1 MLIICLVVLLFIT
14 IAFFTIMFVVFD
26 DLEENDNKS
35 SERKDFIKNVVD
47 YYHHQKPIS
56 LDELQQ
62 LFDSV
67 YPEDHIKLNLDDLK
81 VCDMA
86 IKANYYQKVYDYFEM
101 IRKR

>member
-1 MLIICLVVLLFIT
+1 MCLVVLLFVT
-14 IAFFTIMFVVFD
+14 IAYFIIMFVAFD
-26 DLEENDNKS
+26 ALEENDNKS
-35 SERKDFIKNVVD
+35 SERKDFIKNIVD
-47 YYHHQKPIS
+47 YYHHQKPID
-56 LDELQQ
+56 LEELQSF
-62 LFDSV
+62 FDAI

>member
-1 MLIICLVVLLFIT
+1 MCLVVLLFI
-14 IAFFTIMFVVFD
+14 AFFAILISVIDLLD
-26 DLEENDNKS
+26 DSNDKS

-56 LDELQQ
+56 LEELPQ

-67 YPEDHIKLNLDDLK
+67 YPEDHITLTLDDLK
-81 VCDMA
+81 VCDMS

>member
-1 MLIICLVVLLFIT
+1 MCLIILTFFA
-14 IAFFTIMFVVFD
+14 IAFFVVLISIIDSLD
-26 DLEENDNKS
+26 DNNDKS

-56 LDELQQ
+56 LEELQQ

-67 YPEDHIKLNLDDLK
+67 YPEDHVTLNLDDLK
-81 VCDMA
+81 VCDIS